1 MTTLST
7 ILVYILAVAGVCLIA
22 KLFSAPIKLI
32 MKLLANA
39 IVGAIALIIINW
51 LGGFLGFH
59 IDLNFITALIAGA
72 LGVPGII
79 VLLIIEMII

>member
-1 MTTLST
+1 
-7 ILVYILAVAGVCLIA
+7 
-22 KLFSAPIKLI
+22 

-51 LGGFLGFH
+51 IGGFFSFH

-72 LGVPGII
+72 IGVPGII